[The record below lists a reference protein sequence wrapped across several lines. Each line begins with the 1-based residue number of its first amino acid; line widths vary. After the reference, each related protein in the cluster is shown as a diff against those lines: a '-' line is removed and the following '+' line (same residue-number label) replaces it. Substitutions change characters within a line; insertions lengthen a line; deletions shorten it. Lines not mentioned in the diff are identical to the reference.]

1 MAIAI
6 KSIPTLTGEDAERF
20 VLEAEENGKRPTPFL
35 SPERKAKLKDFLESS
50 RLFQLQFS

>member
-6 KSIPTLTGEDAERF
+6 KAIPTLTGEDAERF